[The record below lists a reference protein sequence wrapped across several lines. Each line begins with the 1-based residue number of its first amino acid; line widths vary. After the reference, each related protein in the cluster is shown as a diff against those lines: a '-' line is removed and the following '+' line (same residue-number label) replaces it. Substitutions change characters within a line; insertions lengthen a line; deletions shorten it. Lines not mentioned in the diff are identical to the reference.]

1 LKQAIYFLLVL
12 LGILF
17 LNAASWFFVGKEKAL
32 DLSLNYFSYRTPI
45 PQIDTLYVYSVYTVE
60 TTDGKILEFDDI
72 CNFRESTRSSF
83 LKKLKAE
90 SQVQN
95 LEFKNSTTKLFSDY
109 QPGVLNFNVDL
120 EYKFPF
126 YNRIYSG
133 VFVSGFVAEYE
144 QDFIWFFY
152 WWPIGEA
159 GGGIS

>member
-1 LKQAIYFLLVL
+1 KYILLFF

-17 LNAASWFFVGKEKAL
+17 LNAASWFFIGKEKAL
-32 DLSLNYFSYRTPI
+32 DLSLNYFNYQTPI
-45 PQIDTLYVYSVYTVE
+45 PHIDTLYVFSVYTAE
-60 TTDGKILEFDDI
+60 TSDGRILEFDDI
-72 CNFRESTRSSF
+72 SQFRESTRSSF

-95 LEFKNSTTKLFSDY
+95 LEFKNSSAKLFSDY
-109 QPGVLNFNVDL
+109 QPGILNFHVDL

-126 YNRIYSG
+126 YNSLYSG
-133 VFVSGFVAEYE
+133 VFVYGFVAEYE
-144 QDFIWFFY
+144 QDFIWFFH